1 MARLI
6 KHIEDATWYIPDVGD
21 NREDPEPF
29 MVLLTPLSGAQLRK
43 LEQSGMNNL
52 TKGRGQVNF
61 YKRVQDIQ
69 EKIIKDRISEVKNYS
84 IMKRDGTVFAPSN
97 GAELLEAVLVVGA
110 AEAEVI
116 DDIVEALKDSS
127 KLDEGVVKNSK

>member
-1 MARLI
+1 MARVI
-6 KHIEDATWYIPDVGD
+6 KHIEEATWYVPDVGD
-21 NREDPEPF
+21 NRDDPEPF

-43 LEQSGMNNL
+43 LEQAGMQSL

-61 YKRVQDIQ
+61 YKRMQDIQ
-69 EKIIKDRISEVKNYS
+69 EKIVSEKVTEVKNYS
-84 IMKRDGTVFAPSN
+84 ILKKDGTIFAPSN
-97 GAELLEAVLVVGA
+97 GAELLEAVLLVGA

-116 DDIVEALKDSS
+116 DDVVEALKDSS